1 MRFMRKL
8 HRWLSLIICIQVL
21 IWLVSGLYFSWVGHQ
36 SLAAHDYFQPVPK
49 KAIGSVFYPENALT
63 ERFDSIESLE
73 IRSVAGTAQYVVT
86 TTDTNKHYVNALTGE
101 DWKTSVPMAAALARQ
116 SYNGPGVVEEVRAV
130 TGSDEIV
137 GWHKAGFKVTFSDD
151 IATRAYIDAASGE
164 VVDHRNSRWWLSDWM
179 FRLHFMD
186 YSGERDFNSL
196 LNIVAAT
203 AALWFSLSGLIL
215 LSRSLKRRQLF

>member
-8 HRWLSLIICIQVL
+8 HRWLSLVIFIQVL
-21 IWLVSGLYFSWVGHQ
+21 IWLVSGFYFSWLGHQ
-36 SLAAHDYFQPVPK
+36 KLAAHDYFQPVIEE
-49 KAIGSVFYPENALT
+49 AVGRVYYPESALM
-63 ERFDSIESLE
+63 ERFHKVQSLE

-86 TTDTNKHYVNALTGE
+86 TTNGKQHYVNALTGD
-101 DWKTSVPMAAALARQ
+101 DWKTSAPLAAELARQ
-116 SYNGPGVVEEVRAV
+116 SYNGPGFIEQVQAV

-137 GWHKAGFKVTFSDD
+137 GWQSKGFRVTFSDD

-203 AALWFSLSGLIL
+203 ATLWFSLSGLIL
-215 LSRSLKRRQLF
+215 LGQSLKRRQLF

>member
-8 HRWLSLIICIQVL
+8 HRWLSLIIFIQVL
-21 IWLVSGLYFSWVGHQ
+21 IWLVSGMYFSWLGHQ
-36 SLAAHDYFQPVPK
+36 KLGAHDYFQPVAESP
-49 KAIGSVFYPENALT
+49 IGSVFYPETALT
-63 ERFDSIESLE
+63 ERFENIESLE

-86 TTDTNKHYVNALTGE
+86 TTDGKKHYVNALTGE
-101 DWKTSVPMAAALARQ
+101 EWTTSAPLAAELARK
-116 SYNGPGVVEEVRAV
+116 SYNGPGRLKQVQAV
-130 TGSDEIV
+130 TGSDEIIS
-137 GWHKAGFKVTFSDD
+137 WHKAGFKVSFSDEL
-151 IATRAYIDAASGE
+151 ATRVYIDAASGK

-203 AALWFSLSGLIL
+203 VALWFSLSGFIL
-215 LSRSLKRRQLF
+215 LCRSLKRRQLF